1 MADPTTS
8 ADARAALLA
17 EREQVLAELA
27 GIEVEGPGQMTYG
40 SQAAAA
46 THVFEQQRDLALRD
60 RNEQHLAAVD
70 AALARLDAGT
80 YGLCESCAK
89 PDRARAARG
98 AAVGRAV
105 HRLPALGPPPM
116 SDAGPDLAPDE
127 ALDDGPPV
135 DLVTLDEIRAAAATL
150 DGIARRTPLV
160 PFGRA
165 ESGPVAEGRVPPA
178 DRRVQDPWRL
188 HRRGG
193 AVARTN
199 APAA

>member
-27 GIEVEGPGQMTYG
+27 GIKVEGPGQMTYG

-89 PDRARAARG
+89 PIAPE
-98 AAVGRAV
+98 
-105 HRLPALGPPPM
+105 RL
-116 SDAGPDLAPDE
+116 E
-127 ALDDGPPV
+127 ALPS
-135 DLVTLDEIRAAAATL
+135 AAL
-150 DGIARRTPLV
+150 CIDCQRSARR
-160 PFGRA
+160 R
-165 ESGPVAEGRVPPA
+165 
-178 DRRVQDPWRL
+178 
-188 HRRGG
+188 
-193 AVARTN
+193 
-199 APAA
+199 